1 MDIGGHGTRTLR
13 VGDSAYAPTMRE
25 VLMVAV
31 GGGVGSALR
40 WLVSDPINQ
49 RWPAA
54 GTAVVNVVGSLAIGV
69 LAGFLASRDPRSP
82 AWLALGTGVLGGF
95 TTFSAWMLESIGVVD
110 RPGRLATT
118 IGLPMLAGLVAV
130 WVGLRLGRAV

>member
-1 MDIGGHGTRTLR
+1 MDIARHGTRARR
-13 VGDSAYAPTMRE
+13 VGDSAYPRPMRE

-40 WLVSDPINQ
+40 WLVSAPINE

-69 LAGFLASRDPRSP
+69 LAGFLAARDPRSP

-95 TTFSAWMLESIGVVD
+95 TTFSAWTLEAIGVID
-110 RPGRLATT
+110 RPARLATT
-118 IGLPMLAGLVAV
+118 ILIPLGAGLVAV
-130 WVGLRLGRAV
+130 WIGLRVGRAL